1 MDRGETSQDASALL
15 LLVSV
20 TLQSGQSLHLY
31 VWCGVVWCGEMTII
45 SSLTIIVR
53 LRPDIAQAVLGV
65 K

>member
-31 VWCGVVWCGEMTII
+31 VWCGVVWCG
-45 SSLTIIVR
+45 V
-53 LRPDIAQAVLGV
+53 VWCGV
-65 K
+65 VWCGVVMR